1 MLKEHFDVIT
11 VGAGLSGISAGYHLQ
26 KFCPGKKYAILEGRP
41 EIGGT
46 WSLFQYPGI
55 RSDSDMFTLGYSFRP
70 WKEAKAIADGPSI
83 LKYVRDT
90 ASEFGI
96 DKHIRFEHKVL
107 SASWSDKDL
116 QWTIEVEVGP
126 KKEKR
131 TYSASFLYICSGYY
145 NYEKG
150 FTPKFPEIEKFKGK
164 IIHPQFW
171 PKDLD
176 YRGKKVVVIGSG
188 ATAVT
193 LVPSMADQAA
203 HITMLQR
210 SPTYITSLP
219 SKDIVADILRFLL
232 PAKLAHHITRI
243 KNILIQIWFYQL
255 CKRSPNVAKWLIR
268 ARLKAALP
276 KGYDVDTHFKPSYQ
290 PWDQRVCLVP
300 DSDLF
305 KAISKGKASIETDQ
319 IDGFTAHGIKLR
331 SGKELEADIVV
342 TATGLDLVAV
352 GGIRLTVNGSPVDIS
367 KLYTFKGLMLSD
379 IPNFAFCV
387 GYTNASWT
395 LRADLTST
403 YVARLL
409 NHMDSNG
416 YTKCVPLCDESKM
429 EREPIL
435 DLNSGYIQRAIDKF
449 PVRGANRPWRF
460 HQNYLMDLFDINFA
474 NIKDSNL
481 SFR

>member
-1 MLKEHFDVIT
+1 MTKEHFDVIT

-26 KFCPGKKYAILEGRP
+26 KLCPGKKYTILESRAD
-41 EIGGT
+41 IGGT
-46 WSLFQYPGI
+46 WSLFRYPGI

-83 LKYVRDT
+83 LKYVKDT

-96 DKHIRFEHKVL
+96 DRNIRFEHKVL
-107 SASWSDKDL
+107 SASWSDANLLWSVD
-116 QWTIEVEVGP
+116 VEVGP

-131 TYSASFLYICSGYY
+131 TYTTDFLYICSGYY

-150 FTPKFPEIEKFKGK
+150 FTPNFPGIEKFKGK
-164 IIHPQFW
+164 MIHPQFW
-171 PKDLD
+171 PENLD
-176 YRGKKVVVIGSG
+176 YSGKKVVVIGSG

-193 LVPSMADQAA
+193 LVPSMADKAA

-219 SKDIVADILRFLL
+219 SKDIVADFLRFIL

-243 KNILIQIWFYQL
+243 KNILIQIWFFQI
-255 CKRSPNVAKWLIR
+255 CKRSPDFAKWLIR
-268 ARLKAALP
+268 ARLKMSLP
-276 KGYDVDTHFKPSYQ
+276 KGYDIDTHFKPNYQ

-305 KAISKGKASIETDQ
+305 KAISKGKASIETDH
-319 IDGFTAHGIKLR
+319 IETFTPNGIKLK

-342 TATGLDLVAV
+342 SATGLDLVAM
-352 GGIRLTVNGSPVDIS
+352 GGMRLKLNGSDVDIS
-367 KLYTFKGLMLSD
+367 KLYTFKGLMLSG

-409 NHMDSNG
+409 NHMETNR
-416 YTKCVPLCDESKM
+416 YKQCVPLVDESKM
-429 EREPIL
+429 EKEPIL

-449 PVRGANRPWRF
+449 PQRGAKRPWRF
-460 HQNYLMDLFDINFA
+460 HQNYLMDLFDINFVRV
-474 NIKDSNL
+474 NDSNL
-481 SFR
+481 SFE

>member
-1 MLKEHFDVIT
+1 MTKEHFDVIT

-26 KFCPGKKYAILEGRP
+26 KFCPGKKYTILEGRSD
-41 EIGGT
+41 IGGT

-70 WKEAKAIADGPSI
+70 WREAKAIADGPSI

-90 ASEFGI
+90 AKEFGI
-96 DKHIRFEHKVL
+96 DKNIRFEHKVL

-116 QWTIEVEVGP
+116 RWTIKVEVGP

-131 TYSASFLYICSGYY
+131 TYTANFLYICSGYY

-150 FTPKFPEIEKFKGK
+150 FTPKFSGIEKFKGK
-164 IIHPQFW
+164 LIHPQHW
-171 PKDLD
+171 PKDLN
-176 YRGKKVVVIGSG
+176 YTGKKVVVIGSG

-193 LVPSMADQAA
+193 LVPSMAEQTA

-232 PAKLAHHITRI
+232 PAKLAHHIARV

-255 CKRSPNVAKWLIR
+255 CKRSPNLAKWLIR

-276 KGYDVDTHFKPSYQ
+276 KGYEVDTHFKPSYE

-305 KAISKGKASIETDQ
+305 KAISKGKASIVTDQ
-319 IDGFTAHGIKLR
+319 IETFTPHGIKLK
-331 SGKELEADIVV
+331 SGKELEADIIV

-352 GGIRLTVNGSPVDIS
+352 GGIRLTINESAVDIS

-403 YVARLL
+403 YVSRLL

-416 YTKCVPLCDESKM
+416 YSKCVPICDESEM
-429 EREPIL
+429 EKEPIL
-435 DLNSGYIQRAIDKF
+435 DLNSGYIRRSLDKF
-449 PVRGANRPWRF
+449 PTRGAHRPWRF
-460 HQNYLMDLFDINFA
+460 HQNYIMDLFDINFA

-481 SFR
+481 SFG